1 MCCSSVR
8 MMVKPIG
15 TGVPSALSGARWVRL
30 RLWPPSCDST
40 VSGTPRELSQRMAS
54 ALFTESVL
62 TSPGSV
68 LPPRPD
74 LNMSRSKYF
83 PPSRMPCSC

>member
-1 MCCSSVR
+1 
-8 MMVKPIG
+8 
-15 TGVPSALSGARWVRL
+15 
-30 RLWPPSCDST
+30 
-40 VSGTPRELSQRMAS
+40 MAS

-74 LNMSRSKYF
+74 LNVSRSKYF
-83 PPSRMPCSC
+83 PPSWMLAFACARVPQPLMPDVALALLPPSVASFSSRMTCAPQFAASIAAD